1 MTIQVIQTNTKR
13 ILATV
18 VFFFAAVCGLM
29 AQDTPKESDYFE
41 IKRVRTPEGIVLEVG
56 GLVTL
61 PDGNLALST
70 RRGEVYIIENPTS
83 PNPYFRHFATGLH
96 EILGLAYKDGVLYC
110 AQRGELTKLIDTDN
124 DGKAD
129 VYETIHAWP
138 LSGHYH
144 EYSFGPVIAP
154 DGSFFVSGNVA
165 FGDEEWW
172 RGESRV
178 PWRGWIFNVT
188 EEGKLTPWATG
199 VRSPA
204 GPAMLN
210 GKLFYTENQG
220 DWIPSGGLWAVER
233 GDFMGHPAGLVWTDQ
248 PESPLKVSFAD
259 FLSKMDE
266 RRLQNDQGRYIKPE
280 NIVDEDYKT
289 PADAERE
296 LQNYNLPA
304 VWLPHGILGISSAE
318 PTIIPEGV
326 FGPFSG
332 QILVADQGM
341 SMLSRVMLEEVDG
354 TLQGAAIAFRS
365 GFRSGVLR
373 VAWATDGSLFAGET
387 NRGWGSAGDANE
399 GLERLEWNGRIPFE
413 MKTVSARADGFEVEF
428 TKPVDRESAEDLASY
443 RVESFTYKYH
453 PVYGS
458 PLVDMESHE
467 IKGVK
472 VSADG
477 LKARFIVEGL
487 KQHYI
492 HSVSLDGIRDK
503 EDGGLLLHQTAYYT
517 LTKIPQGQKLAMSEV
532 STKDSS
538 IPVVEEVP
546 VEEPKSATSK
556 TAQQAAASKTT
567 ATPVVAQTAAR
578 PPTFKEVEGLLTK
591 YTCIACHSVTAKQVG
606 PPYAEIAKR
615 GYTNEQMVQLM
626 YSPQPANWPDYPAP
640 MPPMAHVPKGDAL
653 KIAAYINS
661 LAK

>member
-13 ILATV
+13 ILATA
-18 VFFFAAVCGLM
+18 VFFFAAVYGLM

-61 PDGNLALST
+61 PDGNLAIST
-70 RRGEVYIIENPTS
+70 RRGEVYIVENPTS

-96 EILGLAYKDGVLYC
+96 EILGLAYKDGALYC

-210 GKLFYTENQG
+210 GRLFYTENQG

-233 GDFMGHPAGLVWTDQ
+233 GDFMGHPAGLAWTDH
-248 PESPLKVSFAD
+248 PESPLKFSFAD

-296 LQNYNLPA
+296 LPHYNMPA

-318 PTIIPEGV
+318 PTIIPQGV
-326 FGPFSG
+326 FGPFEG

-373 VAWATDGSLFAGET
+373 VAWAPDGSLFAGET

-399 GLERLEWNGRIPFE
+399 GLERLEWTGRTPFE
-413 MKTVSARADGFEVEF
+413 MKTVSARPDGFEVEF

-458 PLVDMESHE
+458 PLVDMLSHD

-477 LKARFIVEGL
+477 LKARFIVDGL
-487 KQHYI
+487 KPNYI
-492 HSVSLDGIRDK
+492 HSVSLDGVRDQ

-546 VEEPKSATSK
+546 VEEAKPVATKTTQQASTSK
-556 TAQQAAASKTT
+556 TTPARAQQQVASR
-567 ATPVVAQTAAR
+567 A
-578 PPTFKEVEGLLTK
+578 PTFKEVEGLLTRH
-591 YTCIACHSVTAKQVG
+591 TCIACHSVTAKQVG

-615 GYTNEQMVQLM
+615 GYTDEQMVQLM

-640 MPPMAHVPKGDAL
+640 MPPMAHVPKADAL